1 MKRDAHWY
9 GLPAVVA
16 LGVLVV
22 AIVIILRFS
31 FDRWNAVEGHETG
44 WVTDH
49 YERLVTDRRHRK
61 GLVLT
66 LAIGMWVTVLT
77 PFLAYPLA
85 IAIAQAKRART
96 RRLLLGITITPIIV
110 NLFILIYGWIIMLGP
125 SGLVNQ
131 IWLGAGA
138 ERPIKFLFDQS
149 GIIIG
154 LVHSLLP
161 FMVLPIASS
170 LMAIPR
176 SIVEAAGML
185 GASGWTVFRRIYL
198 PLSLPGLF
206 AGCLLTFTLSIS
218 SFVVPML
225 MGGGLVPMAALL
237 IRDQFVL
244 ILNWPFGS
252 ALGIVLLASA
262 VLLLVIYRRIA
273 TASGMGRIAY

>member
-1 MKRDAHWY
+1 M
-9 GLPAVVA
+9 VA
-16 LGVLVV
+16 LCVLVL
-22 AIVIILRFS
+22 AIVVILRFS
-31 FDRWNAVEGHETG
+31 FDRWNSVEGHETG
-44 WVTDH
+44 WVLDH
-49 YERLVTDRRHRK
+49 YERLITDRRHRN
-61 GLVLT
+61 GLLLT
-66 LAIGMWVTVLT
+66 LAIGLWVTFIT

-85 IAIAQAKRART
+85 IAMAQAKRAST

-110 NLFILIYGWIIMLGP
+110 NLFILIYGFIIILGP

-131 IWLGAGA
+131 IWLGAGG
-138 ERPIKFLFDQS
+138 ERPIKFLFDKS

-170 LMAIPR
+170 LMAIPK

-185 GASGWTVFRRIYL
+185 GASGWTIFRRIYL

-206 AGCLLTFTLSIS
+206 AGCLLTFTLTIS

-237 IRDQFVL
+237 IRDQFVF

-252 ALGIVLLASA
+252 ALGVVLLASA
-262 VLLLVIYRRIA
+262 VVLLVIYRRIA
-273 TASGMGRIAY
+273 TASGMERIAY